1 MTFWS
6 INNDCEPFFY
16 HYTQWVQKPKIL
28 LVLTYTKKWD
38 ENRYVS
44 CKDRNHYRS
53 YTTKFL
59 AQNICFYSIV
69 KENHCVI
76 SHYSM
81 EFVKLQ
87 KFFNNF
93 NKGGNF
99 FSSVFQ
105 MFFISRNNSLLNSNL
120 RKIYM
125 YIFISLGN
133 ELEWKRTCIL
143 FFFKKYIELNN
154 FIDQRFSLQANTTDT
169 RILLWG
175 SSAIYMI
182 VLWY

>member
-16 HYTQWVQKPKIL
+16 HFTQWVQKPKIL

-59 AQNICFYSIV
+59 AQNICFYSIF

-81 EFVKLQ
+81 ELVKLQ

-99 FSSVFQ
+99 FSSAFQ
-105 MFFISRNNSLLNSNL
+105 IFFISRNNSLLNSNL

-125 YIFISLGN
+125 YIFASSKTSVCGMKQDVHLIF
-133 ELEWKRTCIL
+133 
-143 FFFKKYIELNN
+143 FFFK
-154 FIDQRFSLQANTTDT
+154 FIDMN
-169 RILLWG
+169 
-175 SSAIYMI
+175 
-182 VLWY
+182 